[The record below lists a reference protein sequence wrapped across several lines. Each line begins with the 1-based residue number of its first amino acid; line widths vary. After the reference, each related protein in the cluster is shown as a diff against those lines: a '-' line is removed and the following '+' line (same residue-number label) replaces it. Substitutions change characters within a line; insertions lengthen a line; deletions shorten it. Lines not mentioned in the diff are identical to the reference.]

1 MWKKKHFGSEDDD
14 DYSDSRTLNGLA
26 LNNGF
31 GMVGSG
37 NGDGRGQKGGGG
49 DRGRGAGKSGDG
61 RDTEGSFKTCSML
74 PWLTSSVVLPG

>member
-1 MWKKKHFGSEDDD
+1 
-14 DYSDSRTLNGLA
+14 
-26 LNNGF
+26 
-31 GMVGSG
+31 MVGSG
-37 NGDGRGQKGGGG
+37 NGDGRGQEGGGG